1 MNLNLQ
7 ILESYQLAEL
17 KELILLFEEVFEMK
31 DFQMPS
37 ERHLQ
42 ALLIKDSF
50 FAIVAQIEG
59 KVVGGL
65 TG

>member
-31 DFQMPS
+31 DFQMRS

-42 ALLIKDSF
+42 ALLIKES
-50 FAIVAQIEG
+50 
-59 KVVGGL
+59 
-65 TG
+65 